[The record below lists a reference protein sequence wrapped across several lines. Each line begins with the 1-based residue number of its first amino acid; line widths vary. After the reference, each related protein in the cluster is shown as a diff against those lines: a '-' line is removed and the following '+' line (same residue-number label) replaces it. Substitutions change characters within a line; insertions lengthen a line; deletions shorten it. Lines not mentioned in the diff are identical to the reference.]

1 MEHFVSVVRREYV
14 ESYESRIPPSVTQT
28 QLKKA
33 ISSRGNNKAAIQGRA
48 LLYARRAHFFLCLIE
63 FDLDDETFRAL
74 WNEFQTED
82 GIGYDEYMAVLA
94 KLQVLRGQLICR
106 TLAPNQAGPSVR
118 SCQTLAATRLV
129 VFDIFTVIVV
139 ALQALS
145 SFESIYTSTSEYCP
159 SVSARFQT
167 HLQNLPCDCQVAT
180 FSFKQVTFKKKANF
194 TENKKV
200 HCYVFSFQFMK
211 SAIF

>member
-118 SCQTLAATRLV
+118 SCQALAATRLV
-129 VFDIFTVIVV
+129 VFDILTVIVV
-139 ALQALS
+139 ALQALA
-145 SFESIYTSTSEYCP
+145 SFEYCP
-159 SVSARFQT
+159 SVSARFQA

-180 FSFKQVTFKKKANF
+180 FSFKQVTLKKKQINSGICINF

-200 HCYVFSFQFMK
+200 HCYAFSFQFMK

>member
-1 MEHFVSVVRREYV
+1 MSVVRREYV

-48 LLYARRAHFFLCLIE
+48 LLYARRANFFLCLIE

-139 ALQALS
+139 ALQALA

-159 SVSARFQT
+159 SVSARFQA

-180 FSFKQVTFKKKANF
+180 FSFKQVTLKKQINSGLCINF
-194 TENKKV
+194 TEN
-200 HCYVFSFQFMK
+200 
-211 SAIF
+211 